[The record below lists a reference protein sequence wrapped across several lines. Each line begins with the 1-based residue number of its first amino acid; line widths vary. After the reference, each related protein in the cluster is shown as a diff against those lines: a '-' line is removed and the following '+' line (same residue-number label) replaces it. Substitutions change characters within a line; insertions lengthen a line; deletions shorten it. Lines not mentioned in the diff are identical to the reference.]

1 MSLESGPS
9 TQAATPAPNLSAAA
23 LFAIMCG
30 PFISML
36 DGNVI
41 NVAVADI
48 SRELHATLTQVGWT
62 ISAYLL
68 ALAASL
74 PATAWLARRFGTRRI
89 YVLTL
94 AAFGIASVACAL
106 SPNVETLIGAR
117 AVQGFVGAPLVPL
130 ALSMLFVGDTRYRM
144 PAALGLM
151 LFLAPALGPSVGGL
165 IIGAVGWRPIFL
177 INVPIVAAGLLGAL
191 RLPADSLD
199 DGAERVPF
207 DGIGL
212 VLLVGGVV
220 LVTLGASEL
229 TRVGV
234 HSQVGWP
241 SLAGGAL
248 LLLGYGIRERM
259 VRFPILDLS
268 MLAHAATR
276 VGLACCTIAS
286 IVLWAMLF
294 VIPVYVQQ
302 TQHLSATVAGLV
314 LLPQGV
320 VMGLGSPLGEL
331 MIRTG
336 RLRLTVVLGMLVL
349 TVTTAGLFV
358 VTASTSP
365 WVLAA
370 ILAGRG
376 IALALTI
383 QPLVAGLLGN
393 GGDVAMADSS
403 TVFTVSQRI
412 GASLGIAAVA
422 AFYQARVAS
431 GNAFGDTITLL
442 VVISSVG
449 AAMAILLPRR
459 TVAQPRQ
466 QGAMAEVTS

>member
-1 MSLESGPS
+1 MSLEGGPS
-9 TQAATPAPNLSAAA
+9 TQAARPTPKLSAAA
-23 LFAIMCG
+23 LFAIMIG

-48 SRELHATLTQVGWT
+48 SRELHASIAQVGWT

-74 PATAWLARRFGTRRI
+74 PATAWLAKRFGTRRI
-89 YVLTL
+89 YMVAL
-94 AAFGIASVACAL
+94 AAFGVASVACAAA
-106 SPNVETLIGAR
+106 PNVEALIGAR

-191 RLPADSLD
+191 QLPTDEQK
-199 DGAERVPF
+199 GAANQVPF
-207 DGIGL
+207 DALGL
-212 VLLVGGVV
+212 VLLVGGMTA
-220 LVTLGASEL
+220 VTFGASEL

-234 HSQVGWP
+234 HTVAGWAAVAVGVV
-241 SLAGGAL
+241 L
-248 LLLGYGIRERM
+248 LIGYGVRERI
-259 VRFPILDLS
+259 VKFPILDLS
-268 MLAHAATR
+268 MLAQTATQ
-276 VGLACCTIAS
+276 VGLGCCTIAS

-302 TQHLSATVAGLV
+302 SMGLSATVAGLI

-320 VMGLGSPLGEL
+320 IMGLGSPLGEV

-336 RLRLTVVLGMLVL
+336 RLRLTVVLGMLIL
-349 TVTTAGLFV
+349 TVTTAGLLV
-358 VTASTSP
+358 VTTTTSP
-365 WVLAA
+365 WLIAA
-370 ILAGRG
+370 ILGGRG

-383 QPLVAGLLGN
+383 QPLVAGLLGD
-393 GGDVAMADSS
+393 GADVAMADSS

-422 AFYQARVAS
+422 AFYQARFAT
-431 GNAFGDTITLL
+431 GNAFGDTVTLL
-442 VVISSVG
+442 VVISAVG
-449 AAMAILLPRR
+449 AALALLLPRR
-459 TVAQPRQ
+459 TVGEPQ
-466 QGAMAEVTS
+466 QQSAVELTS